1 MFFVN
6 IVREWC
12 EKSLLGM
19 LNLFGKEMFGV
30 FLDEMENVVVG
41 EKIIEDILNIIIWV
55 SNFCFVIFLSFKFN
69 IRSW

>member
-1 MFFVN
+1 
-6 IVREWC
+6 
-12 EKSLLGM
+12 M

-69 IRSW
+69 IRS